1 MRLAAPN
8 NRPSAEPHRGITHSF
23 FCEWQRLQPLGCVR
37 PSAGLDA
44 APRQRRRLRAA
55 TLPMSVP
62 QFRASSS
69 GGRMC

>member
-8 NRPSAEPHRGITHSF
+8 NRPSAEPHRGIAHSF
-23 FCEWQRLQPLGCVR
+23 FCGRQRLQHLGRVR
-37 PSAGLDA
+37 SSAGIDA

-55 TLPMSVP
+55 TLAMSVP